1 MSDSAAPVLPDH
13 VKKPNE
19 EDYKKSLETVNQ
31 NIEKI
36 QKQFVNYDDDK
47 KKKKTFIFFSSNVL
61 YIQDGVREK
70 IAKLPQKN
78 DNARREEIKTELNE
92 IRDKQAELK
101 KTRKAVYEQLDAI
114 NDSIR
119 KKVS

>member
-61 YIQDGVREK
+61 YI
-70 IAKLPQKN
+70 
-78 DNARREEIKTELNE
+78 
-92 IRDKQAELK
+92 
-101 KTRKAVYEQLDAI
+101 
-114 NDSIR
+114 
-119 KKVS
+119 